1 MGDRRNAGAGDRQRE
16 KLRDGRAR
24 SVSSRRWLTRQIND
38 PYVAKARAG
47 GFRSRAAFK
56 LSEIDREFRLLRPG
70 QTVVDLGAAPGGWS
84 QVAAERVKARDGQGR
99 VVAIDLLPLDPIPG
113 VEILQ
118 GDFLSEDVLARFS
131 AMVGGAAD
139 LVLSDMAPSAS
150 GQPDID
156 HLRIL
161 NLAEAA
167 FDFACRTLRPGG
179 AFVTKML
186 QGSGERDFLAAL
198 RRRFARVSRAKP
210 PSSRR
215 ESAEFFL
222 VAQGFRAEDGGGL

>member
-1 MGDRRNAGAGDRQRE
+1 MTEGRGPTDRKRSS
-16 KLRDGRAR
+16 LSDGRAR
-24 SVSSRRWLTRQIND
+24 SASFRRWLTRQIND
-38 PYVAKARAG
+38 PYVAQARASG
-47 GFRSRAAFK
+47 YRSRAAFK
-56 LSEIDREFRLLRPG
+56 LLELDREFRLLKPG
-70 QTVVDLGAAPGGWS
+70 QVVVDLGAAPGGWS
-84 QVAAERVKARDGQGR
+84 QIAAERTKARDGKGR
-99 VVAIDLLPLDPIPG
+99 VVAIDLQAVDPVPG
-113 VEILQ
+113 VTILE
-118 GDFLSEDVLARFS
+118 GDFLTDEAMARLTG
-131 AMVGGAAD
+131 AVGDQVD

-167 FDFACRTLRPGG
+167 LEFACRFLRPGG

-186 QGSGERDFLAAL
+186 QGSGERDFIAAL
-198 RRRFARVSRAKP
+198 RREFTQVSRAKP

-222 VAQGFRAEDGGGL
+222 VAQGRKKPDGSAL

>member
-1 MGDRRNAGAGDRQRE
+1 
-16 KLRDGRAR
+16 
-24 SVSSRRWLTRQIND
+24 
-38 PYVAKARAG
+38 
-47 GFRSRAAFK
+47 
-56 LSEIDREFRLLRPG
+56 
-70 QTVVDLGAAPGGWS
+70 
-84 QVAAERVKARDGQGR
+84 
-99 VVAIDLLPLDPIPG
+99 
-113 VEILQ
+113 LQ

-222 VAQGFRAEDGGGL
+222 VAQGFRTEDGGGL

>member
-1 MGDRRNAGAGDRQRE
+1 MADERGGGGRQRE

-24 SVSSRRWLTRQIND
+24 SVSSRRWLTRQLND
-38 PYVAKARAG
+38 PYVAKARAS

-56 LSEIDREFRLLRPG
+56 LTEIDREFRLLRPG

-84 QVAAERVKARDGQGR
+84 QVAAERTKAREAQGR
-99 VVAIDLLPLDPIPG
+99 VFAIDLLLVDPIPG
-113 VEILQ
+113 VEIVE
-118 GDFLSEDVLARFS
+118 GDFLADEVLTRFS
-131 AMVGGAAD
+131 AAVGGGVD
-139 LVLSDMAPSAS
+139 IVLSDMAPSAS

-167 FDFACRTLRPGG
+167 LDFACKVLSPGG

-186 QGSGERDFLAAL
+186 QGSGEREFVAAL
-198 RRRFARVSRAKP
+198 RRRFARVARAKP
-210 PSSRR
+210 PSSRP

-222 VAQGFRAEDGGGL
+222 VAQGFKGEGAGGL